1 MAEFNHA
8 GRRGGGPASLAGAA
22 PTVGAVDHDDP
33 HGLAT
38 FIREVEDWP
47 EQGVSFK
54 DLTPLWADAR
64 AFAVAIDRLAD
75 RFVGRGIVK
84 VVGMEARGFVVA
96 SPVAHRLG
104 AGFVPVR
111 KPDKLPW
118 HTHAERYELEY
129 GTDHLE
135 IHRDAIAPG
144 ERVLIVDDVLATGG
158 TAAATVQLVEL
169 LGGQVVGLGFIVE
182 LAFLHG
188 AAKLGSHERH
198 SLVTYR

>member
-1 MAEFNHA
+1 M
-8 GRRGGGPASLAGAA
+8 
-22 PTVGAVDHDDP
+22 GAVDHDDP

-38 FIREVEDWP
+38 LIREVEDWP

-64 AFAVAIDRLAD
+64 AFAVAVDALAD

-84 VVGMEARGFVVA
+84 VVGMEARGFVMA

-118 HTHAERYELEY
+118 DTHAERYELEY

-135 IHRDAIAPG
+135 IHRDAVAPG

-158 TAAATVQLVEL
+158 TSAATVQLVEL
-169 LGGQVVGLGFIVE
+169 LGGQVVGLGFIIE
-182 LAFLHG
+182 LAFLGG
-188 AAKLGSHERH
+188 ATKLGPHEHH
-198 SLVTYR
+198 SLITYR